1 MYALNMIFI
10 EQIPVMSDNYV
21 YILIDKS
28 TNQTACVD
36 PGVTNE
42 IINYIDERKLGLN
55 YILNTHHHSDHIGG
69 NIILKKIWMPSSW

>member
-10 EQIPVMSDNYV
+10 EQIPVMFDNYV

-42 IINYIDERKLGLN
+42 IIIYIDERKLGLN
-55 YILNTHHHSDHIGG
+55 YIKYPPPFRSYRWKHYF
-69 NIILKKIWMPSSW
+69 